1 MLCRVISK
9 HRNKLGALITGIWL
23 TFSFFDILWEFYDKN
38 GKCLWKCKERDK
50 VCMHTL
56 IVHNSKYHL
65 RQYFWIQSKYFWAN
79 CWLYFSRPVRSLLD
93 TESTSFISNT
103 CCSFS
108 SLVFFCWFS
117 WDFSQGW
124 MVSMATLSDD
134 SHKDWKTYLLKCN
147 NQISKPNSPFFN
159 LTPMNLN

>member
-1 MLCRVISK
+1 MLPRVISK
-9 HRNKLGALITGIWL
+9 YRNKLGSLLLVFDYNYFQLI
-23 TFSFFDILWEFYDKN
+23 FYWNFMKKN
-38 GKCLWKCKERDK
+38 SKCLWKCKEGDK

-103 CCSFS
+103 CLSFS

-124 MVSMATLSDD
+124 MVSRAILSHD
-134 SHKDWKTYLLKCN
+134 SHKDWKTYLLKC
-147 NQISKPNSPFFN
+147 
-159 LTPMNLN
+159 

>member
-1 MLCRVISK
+1 MLPRVISK
-9 HRNKLGALITGIWL
+9 YRNKLGSLLLVFDYNYFQLIFYWNLL
-23 TFSFFDILWEFYDKN
+23 TKIVSVN
-38 GKCLWKCKERDK
+38 GNAKKENK

-79 CWLYFSRPVRSLLD
+79 CWLYFSRPVRSLFD

-103 CCSFS
+103 CLSFS

-124 MVSMATLSDD
+124 MVSMAILSHD
-134 SHKDWKTYLLKCN
+134 SHKDWKTYLLKC
-147 NQISKPNSPFFN
+147 
-159 LTPMNLN
+159 